1 MRKWLVIAFLLGILT
16 TPVSAGAQGEVK
28 LASLEVQLWPEYD
41 QPSMLLIYDFTLTEG
56 IGLPVNVAIRIP
68 KDANLL
74 AVASQTTD
82 GGLVNAE
89 YEGPTTSGDWQVVT
103 VKIQTQTTYHLEFYE
118 PLSKSGTAR
127 QFTDR
132 KSTRLN
138 SSHQLIS

>member
-68 KDANLL
+68 KDANRTALTL
-74 AVASQTTD
+74 YVAGQPR
-82 GGLVNAE
+82 
-89 YEGPTTSGDWQVVT
+89 PTTRAELAALG
-103 VKIQTQTTYHLEFYE
+103 
-118 PLSKSGTAR
+118 
-127 QFTDR
+127 
-132 KSTRLN
+132 
-138 SSHQLIS
+138 LISPLAEKETERIRRG